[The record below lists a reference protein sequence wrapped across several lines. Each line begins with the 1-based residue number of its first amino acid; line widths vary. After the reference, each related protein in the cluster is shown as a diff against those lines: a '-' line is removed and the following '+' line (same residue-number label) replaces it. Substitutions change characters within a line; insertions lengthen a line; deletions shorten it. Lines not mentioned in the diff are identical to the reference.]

1 MMKKLMMMSVT
12 LLGSLMNATMNAT
25 LLNTTLL
32 HESKVQAQYTEVPGS
47 DMDGYGCVGS
57 AGYTWCESINTCIR
71 EWETPCPLTNDNSV
85 TNDNSATTIPVDCV
99 SWYDGCNT
107 CSVANGA
114 IELCTMMYCY
124 SPLAPAC
131 LAYSQG
137 H

>member
-12 LLGSLMNATMNAT
+12 ILVSFMNAT

-32 HESKVQAQYTEVPGS
+32 NESMVQSQYTGVPGS
-47 DMDGYGCVGS
+47 DMDIHGCLGS
-57 AGYTWCESINTCIR
+57 AGYTWCASSDTCVR
-71 EWETPCPLTNDNSV
+71 EWETPCPLTNNNFLTTDNSPP
-85 TNDNSATTIPVDCV
+85 TIPVDCV

-107 CSVANGA
+107 CSVANGI

-124 SPLAPAC
+124 SPQSSEC